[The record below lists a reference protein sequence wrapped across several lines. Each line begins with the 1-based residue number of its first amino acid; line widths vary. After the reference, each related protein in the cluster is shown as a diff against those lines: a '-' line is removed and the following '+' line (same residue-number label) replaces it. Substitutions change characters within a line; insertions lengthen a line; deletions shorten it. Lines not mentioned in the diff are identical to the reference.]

1 MKPTH
6 TFQAEHVTAGYDNK
20 TILHDISVTIP
31 SNEISIIIGANGCG
45 KSTLLKTMARLIKPT
60 SGQVTLDGK
69 PIHKIPPKQLAR
81 VLGLLPQSPIIP
93 EGITVADL
101 VGRGRFP
108 HHTFLKGWTKKDY
121 EAVAEAME
129 IMNITEFSNCHIDEL
144 SGGQRQRVWIAM
156 ALAQQTD
163 ILFLDE
169 PTTYLDI
176 TYQVEILD
184 MLTDLNKKY
193 GTTIVMVLH
202 DINLSARYAD
212 HIFALHKGKL
222 VAEGAPAE
230 IITSLLIK
238 DIFGLDCMVMQDPIS
253 DSPSVIPIGRHHNK
267 LGCYKNHYL

>member
-6 TFQAEHVTAGYDNK
+6 NFQSEGITAGYDDR
-20 TILHDISVTIP
+20 TILHDVSISIPNNKISV
-31 SNEISIIIGANGCG
+31 IIGANGCG

-60 SGQVTLDGK
+60 SGEVTLDGK
-69 PIHKIPPKQLAR
+69 PINKIPPKQLAR
-81 VLGLLPQSPIIP
+81 VLGLLPQSPIVP

-101 VGRGRFP
+101 IGRGRYP
-108 HHTFLKGWTKKDY
+108 HQSFLKGWTKQDY

-129 IMNITEFSNCHIDEL
+129 IMNITEYADRSIDEL

-184 MLTDLNKKY
+184 LLTDLNRKR

-212 HIFALHKGKL
+212 HIFALQKGRL
-222 VAEGAPAE
+222 VAEGEPSKV
-230 IITSLLIK
+230 ITSTMIE
-238 DIFGLDCMVMQDPIS
+238 DIFGLHCTVVSDPVS
-253 DSPSVIPIGRHHNK
+253 GSPSVVPIGRYHNRVK
-267 LGCYKNHYL
+267 VYS

>member
-6 TFQAEHVTAGYDNK
+6 IFQSEGITAGYDHQ
-20 TILHDISVTIP
+20 TILHDVSISIP
-31 SNEISIIIGANGCG
+31 SNQISVIIGANGCG
-45 KSTLLKTMARLIKPT
+45 KSTLLKTMARLIKPM
-60 SGQVTLDGK
+60 SGQVSLDGK
-69 PIHKIPPKQLAR
+69 PINKIPPKQLAR
-81 VLGLLPQSPIIP
+81 IIGLLPQSPTVP

-101 VGRGRFP
+101 VGRGRYP
-108 HHTFLKGWTKKDY
+108 HQTFLKGWTKKDY

-129 IMNITEFSNCHIDEL
+129 MMNITEFADRNIDEL

-176 TYQVEILD
+176 TFQVEILD
-184 MLTDLNKKY
+184 LLTELNRKQ

-222 VAEGAPAE
+222 IAEGEPSKV
-230 IITSLLIK
+230 ITSTLIE
-238 DIFGLDCMVMQDPIS
+238 DIFGLHCTVITDPVS
-253 DSPSVIPIGRHHNK
+253 GSPSVVPIGRYHNK
-267 LGCYKNHYL
+267 LRMYS